1 MNSPFKMKPGRGN
14 MQKTGRGIP
23 PTLMCGSPM
32 KQEPEVEYTKKRTTA
47 VDKFDKAIKTTEG
60 RSNIEKGNQIKIDPK
75 SGMASANTATHT
87 TKKVGEFMEEYDSKG
102 GFVKRVQMNKP
113 SEVEKLVKG
122 VERTNKVK
130 ATQSSANASFANL
143 GSGRTKPKTEKERQ
157 SMIDRGRISRK

>member
-14 MQKTGRGIP
+14 MPKTGRGIP

-32 KQEPEVEYTKKRTTA
+32 KQESEVEYTKKQTTA
-47 VDKFDKAIKTTEG
+47 VDKFNKAIKTAEG
-60 RSNIEKGNQIKIDPK
+60 KANIEKGNQIKIDPK

-122 VERTNKVK
+122 VEKTNKIK
-130 ATQSSANASFANL
+130 ETQAKANASFANL
-143 GSGRTKPKTEKERQ
+143 GSGRTTPRTPEELQ
-157 SMIDRGRISRK
+157 SMEDRGRITRR

>member
-14 MQKTGRGIP
+14 MPKTGRGIP

-32 KQEPEVEYTKKRTTA
+32 KQEPEVEYTKKQTTA
-47 VDKFDKAIKTTEG
+47 VDKFNKAIKTNEG

-130 ATQSSANASFANL
+130 AVQSKANTSFANL
-143 GSGRTKPKTEKERQ
+143 GSGRTKPKTGEELQ
-157 SMIDRGRISRK
+157 SMIDRGRISRN

>member
-14 MQKTGRGIP
+14 MPKTGRGVP
-23 PTLMCGSPM
+23 PTLMSCSPM
-32 KQEPEVEYTKKRTTA
+32 KQEPEVEYTKKQTTA
-47 VDKFDKAIKTTEG
+47 VDKFNKAIKTAEG
-60 RSNIEKGNQIKIDPK
+60 KANIEKGNQIKIDPR

-122 VERTNKVK
+122 VERTNKIK
-130 ATQSSANASFANL
+130 GAQSQANVSFTNL
-143 GSGRTKPKTEKERQ
+143 GSGRTKPKTDKELQ
-157 SMIDRGRISRK
+157 SMRDRGRISKM